1 MSPTADHQS
10 LHLAVDFGASSG
22 RVIAGTF
29 NGATLEIEEAHR
41 FLNEPVRRGET
52 LTWDFDTLVHE
63 MMTGLRH
70 GHDIADARAQHVA
83 TIGVDTW
90 GVDFGLLDE
99 AGELMGPPVHY
110 RDDRTKGMME
120 AVFAEDCPADDI
132 FAATGIQFMVLN
144 SLYQL
149 AALRRQS
156 PSTLAHARQLLMMP
170 DLFHRHLT
178 GSMVGETT
186 NASTTQL
193 FDPLA
198 GDWCDTLIARLQL
211 PRAIFPR
218 LVQPGTS
225 LGPLTSD
232 IASRLGGSTA
242 SVIAVGTHDTASAV
256 AAVPA
261 ASERFAY
268 LSCGTWSLLGTETN
282 EPIMTPAAR
291 ALNVTNEGG
300 VGGKI
305 RLLKN
310 IMGLWLLQETRSQW
324 EREGQRLGWAAL
336 VRLTDEAPPFT
347 SLVDPDDPCFFAPG
361 DMPSRLREWCR
372 TAGHTV
378 PETHGAV
385 VRCILESLALKY
397 AVVLGQLEQLL
408 GVRLPTIHM
417 VGGGVQNELLCQF
430 TANATGRTVIA
441 GPIEATAIG
450 NLGVQL
456 IGAGRLRDLDALRA
470 MVRASFAPKT
480 YQPTDGEAWRAA
492 RLRFADLLA
501 ARSDQS

>member
-1 MSPTADHQS
+1 MSTTAS
-10 LHLAVDFGASSG
+10 IRTLHLAVDFGASSG

-29 NGATLEIEEAHR
+29 DGATLEIEEVHR
-41 FLNEPVRRGET
+41 FLNEPIRQGDT
-52 LTWDFDTLVHE
+52 LTWDYNTLIHE

-70 GHDIADARAQHVA
+70 GHDIADARAQQVA

-90 GVDFGLLDE
+90 GVDFGLIDE

-120 AVFAEDCPADDI
+120 TVFDEDCPAADI
-132 FAATGIQFMVLN
+132 FATTGIQFMALN
-144 SLYQL
+144 TLYQL

-156 PSTLAHARQLLMMP
+156 PEMLARARHLLMMP

-178 GSMVGETT
+178 GSMVGEAT

-193 FDPLA
+193 FDPRA
-198 GDWCDTLIARLQL
+198 GDWAEALIARLQL

-218 LVQPGTS
+218 LVTPGTS
-225 LGPLTSD
+225 LGPLTPA

-242 SVIAVGTHDTASAV
+242 NVIAVGTHDTASAV

-261 ASERFAY
+261 ESGRFAY
-268 LSCGTWSLLGTETN
+268 LSCGTWSLLGTEVDK
-282 EPIMTPAAR
+282 PIMTPAAR

-336 VRLTDEAPPFT
+336 VQLTDQAPPFR
-347 SLVDPDDPCFFAPG
+347 SLVDPDDASFFAPG

-372 TAGHTV
+372 ASGQPV
-378 PETHGAV
+378 PDSHGAV

-397 AVVLGQLEQLL
+397 AVVLGQFEGLL
-408 GVRLPTIHM
+408 GVSLPTIHM

-456 IGAGRLRDLDALRA
+456 MGAGRLNDLAALRA
-470 MVRASFAPKT
+470 CVRASFGVKT
-480 YQPTDGEAWRAA
+480 YQPADREAWTDASV
-492 RLRFADLLA
+492 RFATMLA
-501 ARSDQS
+501 ARSARP